1 MAGTQEHFRRRSRAG
16 RVLAAAALSALLAGC
31 ASAPPQPAA
40 PVPASISTAA
50 LIASIRA
57 AGAQE
62 GSIVNVAP
70 LRPPGVQALLD
81 QVKADEIAGHWHLAA
96 QALDQAL
103 ALDPHAPDVLQDR
116 AEVAVA
122 LARWAQA
129 ETLALRSWALGPR
142 VGALCARNWQTVLE
156 MRQITGTGAG
166 TGGGVARARAARDA
180 CRVSGPPQM

>member
-1 MAGTQEHFRRRSRAG
+1 M
-16 RVLAAAALSALLAGC
+16 LLAGC
-31 ASAPPQPAA
+31 ASAPAPTPVSPA
-40 PVPASISTAA
+40 PSISTAA

-57 AGAQE
+57 AGAQD
-62 GSIVNVAP
+62 GSVVNVAP

-103 ALDPHAPDVLQDR
+103 ALDPRAPDVLQDR
-116 AEVAVA
+116 AEAAVA

-166 TGGGVARARAARDA
+166 AGTGGGVARARAARDA